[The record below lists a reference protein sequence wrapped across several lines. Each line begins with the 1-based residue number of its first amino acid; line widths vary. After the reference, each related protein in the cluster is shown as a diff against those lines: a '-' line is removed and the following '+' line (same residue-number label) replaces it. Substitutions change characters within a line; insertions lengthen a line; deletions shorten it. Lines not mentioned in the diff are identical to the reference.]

1 MNEVIKI
8 KVTIERFDEVIDL
21 DDSFH
26 LGEMN
31 YTKAYEYL
39 CQFVVNDAGEY
50 VTPEE
55 ARSMFKQARIKRA
68 EIGAYWLNFVQKVNE
83 AYIPK
88 VSGSE
93 SSEPF

>member
-1 MNEVIKI
+1 MDEVIKI
-8 KVTIERFDEVIDL
+8 KVTIERFDAVIDL

-26 LGEMN
+26 LGEIN
-31 YTKAYEYL
+31 TARAYEYL
-39 CQFVVNDAGEY
+39 CDFVVDDTGAYIGVEK
-50 VTPEE
+50 
-55 ARSMFKQARIKRA
+55 AKALFKQHRIKRA

-93 SSEPF
+93 SSEPS